1 MPRKQAVALELRD
14 NERMLLYRWI
24 KNPWGNKV
32 VRADIVLRAARGQTN
47 YRISKDLGISR
58 NTVKL
63 WRYRFAQE
71 RIKGLESKPIP
82 GRPRRQR
89 AFPAD
94 AQSPRGDHA

>member
-1 MPRKQAVALELRD
+1 MPRKQSVALELRD
-14 NERMLLYRWI
+14 TERMLLYRWI

-47 YRISKDLGISR
+47 YRISKELGVSR

-63 WRYRFAQE
+63 WRYRFARE

-82 GRPRRQR
+82 GRPRRQK
-89 AFPAD
+89 ALPLD
-94 AQSPRGDHA
+94 ALGPLGDHV